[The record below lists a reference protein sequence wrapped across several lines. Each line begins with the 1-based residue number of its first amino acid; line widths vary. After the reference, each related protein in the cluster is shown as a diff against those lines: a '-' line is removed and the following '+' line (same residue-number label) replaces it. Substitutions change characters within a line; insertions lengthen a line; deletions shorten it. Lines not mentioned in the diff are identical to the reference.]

1 MSACQ
6 PFSGCP
12 LIADP
17 RNLSGVARILVV
29 EGYHA
34 GTIQTQLYVNG
45 FYNQAQAI
53 TSARSALNPDRKLD
67 QEIGDANTAN
77 IVLTDPATGM
87 TPVRTLQ
94 QVLNI
99 VYLNAKTRPTGFF
112 LNCLNGTIS

>member
-53 TSARSALNPDRKLD
+53 TSARARAQRAESRP
-67 QEIGDANTAN
+67 Q
-77 IVLTDPATGM
+77 
-87 TPVRTLQ
+87 
-94 QVLNI
+94 
-99 VYLNAKTRPTGFF
+99 TRPRDR
-112 LNCLNGTIS
+112 